1 MALFVDKLTRKADM
15 YRDNPRA
22 MQPGSLSPQTLYR
35 GLYVRVSQKLRVDP
49 SFVSRVARGERH
61 SQPVESA
68 LRNEI
73 DQINKKV
80 GGDHLS
86 VTRKS
91 SPDADSRKR
100 LRFFISRNDEWLRKQ
115 WTQESQADP
124 GLKRIPVHNRLAP
137 IPPLVQEAVRVMK
150 YSVKEMPHLRLKA
163 SVQHGRIRHGQ
174 GSSVE
179 TVLEDYNLIRRC
191 FFMLAE
197 ENMHHLVTSLLI
209 HDLAQLGEVLDLQSQ
224 SAVKEFLA
232 QA

>member
-1 MALFVDKLTRKADM
+1 MH
-15 YRDNPRA
+15 RDTPTRA

-35 GLYVRVSQKLRVDP
+35 GLYGRVAKKLAVDP
-49 SFVSRVARGERH
+49 SYVSRVARGERY

-73 DQINKKV
+73 NQINKKLE
-80 GGDHLS
+80 GDHLS
-86 VTRKS
+86 LTRKS
-91 SPDADSRKR
+91 LGNADSRKR

-115 WTQESQADP
+115 WSQEAEADP
-124 GLKRIPVHNRLAP
+124 GLKRIPTRKRLAP
-137 IPPLVQEAVRVMK
+137 IPPLVQEAVKVMK
-150 YSVKEMPHLRLKA
+150 YSLKEMPDIRLKA
-163 SVQHGRIRHGQ
+163 SMQHGRIRRGQ

-179 TVLEDYNLIRRC
+179 TLLEDYNLIRRC

-197 ENMHHLVTSLLI
+197 QNMHHLDTPFLL

-232 QA
+232 QAES